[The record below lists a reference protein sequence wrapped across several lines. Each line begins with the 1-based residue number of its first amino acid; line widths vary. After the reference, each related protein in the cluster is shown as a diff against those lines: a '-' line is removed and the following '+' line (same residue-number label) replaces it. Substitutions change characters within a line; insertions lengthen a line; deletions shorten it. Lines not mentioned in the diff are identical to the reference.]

1 MNPKANSRWYHAFFR
16 GCLQYQIWLGQV
28 VKFTKNDRS
37 GCAIGDFVEIGQNFR
52 RFLRMLCE
60 LSGTVINRS
69 EIGRSLAASEAAVR
83 DYLDLAEGTFLWRSI
98 GSLEKTASKSL
109 VKMPRGYIRD
119 SGLLC
124 HLKGVRNLEQL
135 LTWPGVGSAFEG
147 HIIEEI
153 LLGLAAVESISW
165 PAAYYRTRG
174 GAEVDLVLTHPT
186 GVRIPIEIKLGMA
199 TKRSDLNSLAAFIEQ
214 ENCPYGILV
223 NNSEEIRLLTPQ
235 ILQIPAGCL

>member
-1 MNPKANSRWYHAFFR
+1 
-16 GCLQYQIWLGQV
+16 
-28 VKFTKNDRS
+28 
-37 GCAIGDFVEIGQNFR
+37 
-52 RFLRMLCE
+52 MLCE

-69 EIGRSLAASEAAVR
+69 EIGRSLAASESAVR

-98 GSLEKTASKSL
+98 GSLEKTVSKSL

-124 HLKGVRNLEQL
+124 HLKGIRTLDQL

-147 HIIEEI
+147 FIIEEI

-165 PAAYYRTRG
+165 PAAYYRTRSG
-174 GAEVDLVLTHPT
+174 TEVDFVLTHPT
-186 GVRIPIEIKLGMA
+186 GIRIPIEIKFGMA
-199 TKRSDLNSLAAFIEQ
+199 TKRTDLKSLAAFIEQ
-214 ENCPYGILV
+214 ENCSYGILV

-235 ILQIPAGCL
+235 IIQIPAGCL

>member
-1 MNPKANSRWYHAFFR
+1 
-16 GCLQYQIWLGQV
+16 
-28 VKFTKNDRS
+28 
-37 GCAIGDFVEIGQNFR
+37 
-52 RFLRMLCE
+52 MLCE
-60 LSGTVINRS
+60 MSGTVINRS

-83 DYLDLAEGTFLWRSI
+83 DYLDLADGTFLWRSI

-153 LLGLAAVESISW
+153 LLGLAAVKSISW
-165 PAAYYRTRG
+165 PAAYYRTRS

-186 GVRIPIEIKLGMA
+186 GVRIPIEIKFGIA
-199 TKRSDLNSLAAFIEQ
+199 TKRSDSNSLAAFIEQ

-235 ILQIPAGCL
+235 ILQLPAGCL